1 MLQRIQS
8 VFLAVALALLGLLF
22 VLPFAATIDAQGKE
36 LAVGSTDF
44 PMVII
49 QVVTFGVTLINIF
62 LYRQRQRQI
71 RLCIANGVA
80 LLAYQAFVLLT
91 VFLLAKQADAVQY
104 KIAIVF
110 PAIAAIFTFLAMR
123 RISRDEAL
131 VRSLDR
137 LR

>member
-22 VLPFAATIDAQGKE
+22 ALPFAVATDAQGNE
-36 LAVGSTDF
+36 LAASSLDF
-44 PMVII
+44 PLVII
-49 QVVTFGVTLINIF
+49 QVATFGVTLISIF
-62 LYRQRQRQI
+62 LYRQRRRQI

-80 LLAYQAFVLLT
+80 LLGYQAFALLYA
-91 VFLLAKQADAVQY
+91 FLLAKQVGVVQLN
-104 KIAIVF
+104 IAIVL
-110 PAIAAIFTFLAMR
+110 PAAAAVFTFLAMR
-123 RISRDEAL
+123 KISRDEAL

>member
-22 VLPFAATIDAQGKE
+22 VLPFAAAIDAQGNE
-36 LAVGSTDF
+36 LAASSLDF
-44 PMVII
+44 PLVII
-49 QVVTFGVTLINIF
+49 QVATFVVALISIF
-62 LYRQRQRQI
+62 LYRQRRRQI

-80 LLAYQAFVLLT
+80 LLCYQAFALLYA
-91 VFLLAKQADAVQY
+91 FLLAKQAGGVQLN
-104 KIAIVF
+104 IAIVL
-110 PAIAAIFTFLAMR
+110 PAAAAVFTFLAMR
-123 RISRDEAL
+123 SISRDEAL